1 MHWKL
6 QCRNKEQDKKIL
18 RLKLY
23 GKIRNARLKLEPNV
37 LIKKRLRSQTQLT
50 FFAKHH
56 FDVWNLPPDPEQQK

>member
-23 GKIRNARLKLEPNV
+23 GKIRNARLKMEPNV
-37 LIKKRLRSQTQLT
+37 LALPANDTMHSLPKLLQTSGSNGKNT
-50 FFAKHH
+50 S
-56 FDVWNLPPDPEQQK
+56 